1 MSILLPCCYFEDFI
15 VLAEGEELDFF
26 VAKMVKIEGEFGDLG
41 EGMFILLAVCEFDED
56 LGEGE
61 GT

>member
-1 MSILLPCCYFEDFI
+1 MSILFPCCYFEYFV

-26 VAKMVKIEGEFGDLG
+26 MAEMVKIEGEFGDLG
-41 EGMFILLAVCEFDED
+41 EGVFILLAVCEFDED